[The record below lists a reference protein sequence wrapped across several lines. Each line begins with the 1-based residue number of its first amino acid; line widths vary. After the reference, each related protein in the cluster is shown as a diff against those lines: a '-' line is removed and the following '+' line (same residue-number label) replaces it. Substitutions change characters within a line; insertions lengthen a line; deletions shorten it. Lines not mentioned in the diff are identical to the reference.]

1 MKPIVLASHSP
12 SRSAV
17 LAAAGVR
24 FEAVASGVD
33 ESQAK
38 AALAARETS
47 PRDVAKALAR
57 QKALAV
63 SKQRP
68 GALVIGADQTLEL
81 DGALV
86 DKAESLEAGRTRLK
100 ALRGR
105 FHELHAAL
113 ALAEDGRTVW
123 RHAESPRVTLRAF
136 SDAYL
141 DGYVGRNE
149 AAVLGSVG
157 CYYLE
162 GEGAQLIER
171 IEGDYFAVLGIP
183 LLPLLAELRRREALG
198 S

>member
-1 MKPIVLASHSP
+1 MKPVVLASASA
-12 SRSAV
+12 SR
-17 LAAAGVR
+17 AAILEGAGVI
-24 FEAVASGVD
+24 FETLSAGVD
-33 ESQAK
+33 ETSVK
-38 AALAARETS
+38 TELLAASAT
-47 PRDVAKALAR
+47 PRDIAERLAA
-57 QKALAV
+57 QKSRAA
-63 SKQRP
+63 SRMRP
-68 GALVIGADQTLEL
+68 DALVIGADQTLEL

-86 DKAESLEAGRTRLK
+86 DKAESLEAGRARLK

-113 ALAEDGRTVW
+113 ALAENGRTVW

-183 LLPLLAELRRREALG
+183 LLPLLALLREKGALAT
-198 S
+198 